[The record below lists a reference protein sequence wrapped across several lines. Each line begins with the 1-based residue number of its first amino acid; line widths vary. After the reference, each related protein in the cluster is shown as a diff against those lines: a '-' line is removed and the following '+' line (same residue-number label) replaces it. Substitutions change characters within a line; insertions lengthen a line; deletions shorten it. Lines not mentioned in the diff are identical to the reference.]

1 MKTLNRLAIFVLLL
15 FALESAG
22 ANGQTLTNLYSFS
35 PGDNFWRSAE
45 LVQGSDGNF
54 YGTTAGGGASNYG
67 SVFRIS
73 LSGSFSNL
81 YSFGSSPNDGI
92 HPYCRLVQGSDGN
105 FYGTTMFG
113 GGPDN
118 AGTVFRISPSG
129 SYTNLYSF
137 VGLPCLPIAGLAQG
151 GDGGFYG
158 TTLQGGTYGYGT
170 IFRISPSGN
179 YSNLYSFVGFPND
192 GESPVAGLVQGSD
205 GDFYGTTEQGGT
217 FGNGTVFR
225 ISPSGSYSNLYSFG
239 GSSNNADYV
248 VFPAAGV
255 VQGTDGNF
263 YGMTYGGGAYGNG
276 SVFRISPS
284 GDYTNLYSF
293 GSSPSDGTGPQ
304 AGLVQGSDGNFYG
317 TTTFGGTSVFPCGT
331 LFRISP
337 SGNYTNFYSFVS
349 YPGNGGGN
357 PQAELVQGIDGNF
370 YGTTTFGG
378 IFGYGTVF
386 RLSVP
391 LNPPANQIS
400 AIQLSGTDVILTIPS
415 VAGETYQLQ
424 FSDDL
429 FSGDWSNVDG
439 ASVTNSIGA
448 LMTLT
453 NFGGAL
459 QPQRFYR
466 TVITP

>member
-1 MKTLNRLAIFVLLL
+1 MSKGKAEEGYTSLMFRGRRSAQTCTASKEVLTMKTLNRLAIFVLLL

-225 ISPSGSYSNLYSFG
+225 ISPCGSYSNLYSFG

-304 AGLVQGSDGNFYG
+304 AGLVQGS
-317 TTTFGGTSVFPCGT
+317 
-331 LFRISP
+331 
-337 SGNYTNFYSFVS
+337 
-349 YPGNGGGN
+349 
-357 PQAELVQGIDGNF
+357 DGNF